1 MSGAGS
7 GLHVSGQGRQQSLAQ
22 GLMGVAG
29 ALLNGNATGALTA
42 GIRLATGKKAKKHPG
57 PDSNSGEVLLF
68 SGCKDDQTSADTSK
82 LSGGVTTGAMTYA
95 LIETLEHSTVGDW
108 RNYSY
113 RKLLQTM
120 GQKLRANRMTQT
132 PQFSTSHPFDLGS
145 LFVL

>member
-1 MSGAGS
+1 
-7 GLHVSGQGRQQSLAQ
+7 
-22 GLMGVAG
+22 MGVAG
-29 ALLNGNATGALTA
+29 ALLNGNAAGALSA
-42 GIRLATGKKAKKHPG
+42 GLRLAGKKKKQHPG
-57 PDSNSGEVLLF
+57 PDNNAGEVLLF
-68 SGCKDDQTSADTSK
+68 SGCKDNQTSADTSK
-82 LSGGVTTGAMTYA
+82 LSGGLTTGAMTYA

-120 GQKLRANRMTQT
+120 RQKLRANRMTQT